1 MRGTRRL
8 CIGFSRR
15 CGQTHCG
22 VLRGPSQE
30 VAVRLVPHR
39 GYATICRPRTATS
52 QRPTL
57 GKEQDPSR
65 RFQRCLLSGVE
76 ARLRSPT
83 VKSSPRIYGPTSLS
97 SSMPRAA
104 QSCSKFERDRS
115 WIRRPL
121 LQALCDAHDAGFN
134 LIGCPQAP
142 LIDKR
147 VILGACRPQRR
158 ARIGLGEIHVDR
170 ERLPE
175 DEAIILQARNMSVGW
190 RYSAD
195 WLSVYGRT
203 GMCSYGMPIS
213 SSIHNERLARDRV

>member
-1 MRGTRRL
+1 SLIEATRRFAGRAL
-8 CIGFSRR
+8 QRASARHWERNRIHRGDSRDASSPGSRR
-15 CGQTHCG
+15 
-22 VLRGPSQE
+22 
-30 VAVRLVPHR
+30 
-39 GYATICRPRTATS
+39 
-52 QRPTL
+52 
-57 GKEQDPSR
+57 
-65 RFQRCLLSGVE
+65 VE

-175 DEAIILQARNMSVGW
+175 DEANILQARNMSVGIDVEIL
-190 RYSAD
+190 R
-195 WLSVYGRT
+195 
-203 GMCSYGMPIS
+203 
-213 SSIHNERLARDRV
+213 RLAFRIWPDRHVLVRNADLLEHPQRTACTRPGLTEKLQH

>member
-1 MRGTRRL
+1 MLYPTELRGHWRRAG
-8 CIGFSRR
+8 CEGRVGFVGFSRR

-52 QRPTL
+52 QHPTF
-57 GKEQDPSR
+57 GKGTGSIAAIPEMPSSPGSR
-65 RFQRCLLSGVE
+65 RVE

-134 LIGCPQAP
+134 LIGCP
-142 LIDKR
+142 
-147 VILGACRPQRR
+147 
-158 ARIGLGEIHVDR
+158 
-170 ERLPE
+170 RL
-175 DEAIILQARNMSVGW
+175 
-190 RYSAD
+190 
-195 WLSVYGRT
+195 
-203 GMCSYGMPIS
+203 
-213 SSIHNERLARDRV
+213 H